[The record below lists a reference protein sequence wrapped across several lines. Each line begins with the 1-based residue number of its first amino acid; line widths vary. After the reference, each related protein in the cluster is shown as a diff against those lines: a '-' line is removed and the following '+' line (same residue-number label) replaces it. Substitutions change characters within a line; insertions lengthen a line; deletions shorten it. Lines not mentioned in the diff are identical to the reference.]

1 MVLKFSTHDCTNW
14 NIVQIFI
21 KRGFSLIFQLQ
32 REMILVEPG
41 TPKKIQFDV
50 YIKSKNEVICFFLD
64 AIHST
69 DAHYPTYKLLVY
81 FPC

>member
-50 YIKSKNEVICFFLD
+50 YIKSKNEVKFVSFSMLFIQQMHIIQL
-64 AIHST
+64 IN
-69 DAHYPTYKLLVY
+69 Y
-81 FPC
+81 

>member
-1 MVLKFSTHDCTNW
+1 MVLKFGNQTNTLYNW

-50 YIKSKNEVICFFLD
+50 YIKSKNEVKFVSFSMLFIQQMHIIQL
-64 AIHST
+64 IN
-69 DAHYPTYKLLVY
+69 Y
-81 FPC
+81 